1 MGLFRPVE
9 LVVFID
15 DFIDRVDF
23 DRSFCGIRMLL
34 GPIYFDSVEIVELLL
49 ITIGQVPV
57 QTKILAA

>member
-15 DFIDRVDF
+15 DFVDSVDF
-23 DRSFCGIRMLL
+23 DRSFCWIGVLL
-34 GPIYFDSVEIVELLL
+34 GAVYFNSVEIVKLLL

-57 QTKILAA
+57 QTEILAA